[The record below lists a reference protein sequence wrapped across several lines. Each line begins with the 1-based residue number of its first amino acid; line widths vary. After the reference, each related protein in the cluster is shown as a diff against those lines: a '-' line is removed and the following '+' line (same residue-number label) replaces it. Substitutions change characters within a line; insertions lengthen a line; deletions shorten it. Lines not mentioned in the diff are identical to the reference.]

1 MTKGEQTREM
11 IVREAARLFNEKGM
25 AGLAVSDL
33 LKATRLQKGG
43 FYNHFDSKEDLAVEA
58 FDYSVRAVTRRFE
71 DRLAGKTTAPDR
83 LYALISAFREY
94 YDNPPISGGC
104 PLMNTAVEHDDANPR
119 LRERARQATQMF
131 IGNIAA
137 IVKGG
142 IKRGELRSSADPA
155 AVANLLLS
163 TFEGALMLSKLFN
176 NPSHLNQATNF
187 MKEYVDGLRTA

>member
-33 LKATRLQKGG
+33 LKATGLQKGG
-43 FYNHFDSKEDLAVEA
+43 FYNHFESKEDLAVEA

-71 DRLAGKTTAPDR
+71 DRLAGKTTASER

-131 IGNIAA
+131 IGSIAA

-142 IKRGELRSSADPA
+142 IKRGELRTSADPA
-155 AVANLLLS
+155 AVANLLIS

-176 NPSHLNQATNF
+176 NPSPLNQATSF